1 MKNKDFFSKNNTLRI
16 VAVIAAVLLWL
27 YVVQVQNPVKE
38 QAFKTVVELRNVPEG
53 LCVSNDVGTISIRL
67 QGNSQV
73 LSDLSLK
80 DIVAYVDMSSATVGQ
95 YVGNI
100 QTDLPSGVSVVSL
113 SQNSVSL
120 VVEVL
125 KTQQRNVEVVYTDAK
140 LPNGYKAMDTVV
152 TPTIITLAGSVS
164 RLAEVTKVCVEV
176 DLSDRT
182 TNYVENQPV
191 LVCDAKGN
199 DLSQWVTVS
208 PASINVFVP
217 IVGDI
222 PEKIVPI
229 GAHII
234 GNVGDGYTISRV
246 VVLPSV
252 VTAFAQ
258 MSILNSVSYIYTEPI
273 DVTGLVDGFE
283 TTVRLVVP
291 DNVTIFDDEVEVWVE
306 IEKVVSRNFANVLV
320 TFENVPKELSLNKQA
335 DIFVDVS
342 VSGSQSVIN
351 ALTFSDV
358 KIYADLTDAKAG
370 TNVVNLKAS
379 LPQGISDISIEPDV
393 VRVVLD

>member
-217 IVGDI
+217 IVGDV

-258 MSILNSVSYIYTEPI
+258 MSILNSVSYVYTEPI
-273 DVTGLVDGFE
+273 DVAGLVDGFE

-393 VRVVLD
+393 VKVVLD